1 MTRESTPVPGTARLP
16 VGQALDEMTASF
28 ERFCLAAGLEVLG
41 EMLEA
46 DAAALCGPRHGRG
59 VGRRAQRWGRTVGPI
74 GFHGGKVAVARPRV
88 RERGGQE
95 VVLPSWERAVGEDW
109 LGRWAM
115 NLMLLGVSTRRFG
128 RAVRL
133 PEATCRRGRAR
144 GCRSRPPRGASS
156 RSRRSGWRPG

>member
-1 MTRESTPVPGTARLP
+1 MTRNSTAAAGVPQSP
-16 VGQALDEMTASF
+16 VGRMLDEMTASF

-59 VGRRAQRWGRTVGPI
+59 GGRQAQRWGGRAGRI
-74 GFHGGKVAVARPRV
+74 GFQGGKVAGARPRV
-88 RERGGQE
+88 RERGGRE

-115 NLMLLGVSTRRFG
+115 NL
-128 RAVRL
+128 
-133 PEATCRRGRAR
+133 
-144 GCRSRPPRGASS
+144 
-156 RSRRSGWRPG
+156 